1 MVNKGLSNLT
11 TEIVAGGDIIISG
24 KKDYPNQM
32 TLVSRTRISREEV
45 LSISTAM
52 YSYDGMLLYEKETS
66 KEVLQAIMTTR
77 ELEGYVR

>member
-1 MVNKGLSNLT
+1 MRDKGLSDLT

-24 KKDYPNQM
+24 KKAYPNQM
-32 TLVSRTRISREEV
+32 TLVSRTRINREDV

-52 YSYDGMLLYEKETS
+52 YSYDGTLLYEKETS